1 MGLFGKKDDNE
12 NKGRGN
18 KGPKPMHS
26 SSNRFKSKKEV
37 KPMIKQAES
46 EAKRSN
52 AFKSMMN
59 QAVNQ
64 AVSTAASGARAGLQR
79 KNLLNEMPIANREK
93 QTTDEQY
100 YDRGDYENSYSP
112 GKKAIDPPKKQKK
125 VGTIKT
131 SYPLS
136 QSISMKGD
144 TVSYE
149 MRPGKTTMEN
159 IGTKADGTP
168 NMVPSTTYTKKVI
181 SNKDY
186 ANRMSAGKKV
196 MDADTEDMPIVT
208 DEKDGAYVAKK
219 YGNPHPAQKRM
230 GDMVAAAQMAYG
242 DKHMSAPSKQVNA
255 EKKKSYDD
263 AFKSRDM
270 KTYGDLSKQEYFNEA
285 LRQNNMK
292 SSTGKW
298 DAPSKPMIGRDPNR
312 FEGRPGV
319 EILGDERLAEKGIK
333 SPSSGKPDSDYFVK
347 GDKILG
353 EVSLEN
359 KNVVGV
365 NVPETGMLQR
375 DKPIKPKKL

>member
-1 MGLFGKKDDNE
+1 MGLFGRKDDNE

-26 SSNRFKSKKEV
+26 NSNRFKSKKEL

-46 EAKRSN
+46 QAKKSN

-59 QAVNQ
+59 TAVKQ
-64 AVSTAASGARAGLQR
+64 AVSTATSGAAAGLER
-79 KNLLNEMPIANREK
+79 KALLGDMPIVDREK

-112 GKKAIDPPKKQKK
+112 GKKALKGEQYKLNK
-125 VGTIKT
+125 
-131 SYPLS
+131 PLRDAIEAS
-136 QSISMKGD
+136 
-144 TVSYE
+144 
-149 MRPGKTTMEN
+149 P
-159 IGTKADGTP
+159 
-168 NMVPSTTYTKKVI
+168 
-181 SNKDY
+181 
-186 ANRMSAGKKV
+186 GKKV

-242 DKHMSAPSKQVNA
+242 DKNMSAPSKQVNA

-263 AFKSRDM
+263 AWKSRDM

-285 LRQNNMK
+285 ARQNSMK

-298 DAPSKPMIGRDPNR
+298 DAPSKPMVGKDPNR

-319 EILGDERLAEKGIK
+319 KIMGDESLYEAGIK
-333 SPSSGKPDSDYFVK
+333 SPTVNNPSSDYFVK
-347 GDKILG
+347 DNKILG
-353 EVSLEN
+353 EVDLEN
-359 KNVVGV
+359 KNVIAV
-365 NVPETGMLQR
+365 NVPETGMLLR
-375 DKPIKPKKL
+375 NKPIKPKKQ